1 MSWTETDL
9 PDLTGVTA
17 IVTGA
22 NSGIGLVT
30 ARELAGHGARVILP
44 CRNLAAAESASFEI
58 VGDTRVEELD
68 LSSLASVRAFA
79 ERWEGPLDLLVN
91 NAGVM
96 TPPKYRQTAD
106 GFELQF
112 GTNHLGHFALTGLL
126 LPALLAGRGSASST
140 SGGSGSGA
148 ASAAGTT
155 LAPRVV
161 TVSSIAHFGGNE
173 AVLEG
178 NPEAAYSP
186 QKTYSQSKLANLLF
200 ARELQRRATAAGSPL
215 VSTAAHPGVSVTNL
229 FTSPDGMGSKPLVR
243 RVAPL
248 LMKLVLQSPEA
259 GARPSLYAATEAAP
273 GSYTGPQRFGE
284 SRGPIG
290 PAKLSSYAADGHLGE
305 QLWAR
310 SEEWTGVT
318 FAF

>member
-30 ARELAGHGARVILP
+30 ARELAGHGARVILA

-79 ERWEGPLDLLVN
+79 ERWEGRLDLLVN

-96 TPPKYRQTAD
+96 TPPKYRETVD

-126 LPALLAGRGSASST
+126 LPALLAG
-140 SGGSGSGA
+140 GGSS
-148 ASAAGTT
+148 T

>member
-30 ARELAGHGARVILP
+30 ARELAGHGARVILA

-79 ERWEGPLDLLVN
+79 ERWEGRLDLLVN

-126 LPALLAGRGSASST
+126 LPALLAG
-140 SGGSGSGA
+140 GGSS
-148 ASAAGTT
+148 T

-290 PAKLSSYAADGHLGE
+290 PAKLSSYAADGDLGE